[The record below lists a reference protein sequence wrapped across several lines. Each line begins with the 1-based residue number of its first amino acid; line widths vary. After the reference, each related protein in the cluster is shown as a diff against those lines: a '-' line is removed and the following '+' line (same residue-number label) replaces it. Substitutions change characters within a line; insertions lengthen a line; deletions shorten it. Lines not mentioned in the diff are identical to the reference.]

1 MKNKYPMAA
10 NGLVGLRQR
19 SAARLCRLCRTRCG
33 SAAVEL
39 ALVAPA
45 MLMFVFGIA
54 ETGRAVWLK
63 NALDYSVAEAA
74 RCASINPTACGSATD
89 TASYAAARSG
99 SGVAASVFSATTASC
114 GNQVSAAY
122 PMALT
127 VPYLSLS
134 VTLTAQAC
142 YPR

>member
-1 MKNKYPMAA
+1 MRLIGSLLRGTAK
-10 NGLVGLRQR
+10 LCGLRR
-19 SAARLCRLCRTRCG
+19 HSRG

-45 MLMFVFGIA
+45 LFLFVFGIA
-54 ETGRAVWLK
+54 ETGRALWLQ

-74 RCASINPTACGSATD
+74 RCVSINPTACGSVSD
-89 TASYAAARSG
+89 TQNYAAARSG
-99 SGVAASVFSATTASC
+99 SGVDASVFSVTTPSC
-114 GNQVSAAY
+114 GNQVSASY

-127 VPYLSLS
+127 IPFLTVS

-142 YPR
+142 YPS